1 MAKSWQ
7 FLYGTNPVLAAL
19 SAQKRVFDA
28 LYIAEPLSEKS
39 KIISK
44 ANELGINFRG
54 VNKLEIEKYAT
65 GKQHQGVVLKA
76 SELKPQLIKDI
87 NEIGRV
93 KEESTWVC
101 LDHITDPQNFGS
113 ILRSAFFFGVA
124 GVIIPT
130 RNMAPLSTAVAKV
143 SSGAIEWLDIY
154 QTPELYTFLLTMK
167 SSGFTIIGADINKK
181 ALRLKTPPT
190 LSKKN
195 VLVLGNEGVGM
206 SKKLL
211 SICDSLH
218 YIPGGSSTI
227 DSLNVG
233 SAASIFLYSL
243 LA

>member
-7 FLYGTNPVLAAL
+7 FLYGVNPVLAAL
-19 SAQKRVFDA
+19 DAQKRVFEA
-28 LYIAEPLSEKS
+28 LYLAEPLSEKS
-39 KIISK
+39 KVISK
-44 ANELGINFRG
+44 ANELGINFQS
-54 VNKLEIEKYAT
+54 VNKIEIEKYAT

-93 KEESTWVC
+93 KEGTWIC

-113 ILRSAFFFGVA
+113 ILRSAFFFGVS

-154 QTPELYTFLLTMK
+154 QTPELFTFLLTMK
-167 SSGFTIIGADINKK
+167 ASGFNIIGADLSKK
-181 ALRLKTPPT
+181 AVKLKSPPT
-190 LSKKN
+190 LCKKN
-195 VLVLGNEGVGM
+195 VLVLGNEGVGI
-206 SKKLL
+206 SKKLQ
-211 SICDSLH
+211 SMCDSLH